1 MLGLPASPGAVG
13 AAMLALGVLL
23 GAAAAYQAWR
33 RWFPGWEPAPA
44 LALTA
49 ALGVTV
55 ASVPFGLWRM
65 VEDLRFTTRLN
76 DEQVE
81 GAGPIQTFIPPYILD
96 DVRPLIPREDTYVTM
111 TGPDVR
117 EELARTAFR
126 YLALTALFPRVAAE
140 DAADAD
146 WVIAWGG
153 DPRESGV
160 DVEDVR
166 VVRPAE
172 GQIPAVVVA
181 RVA

>member
-13 AAMLALGVLL
+13 AALLALGVVL
-23 GAAAAYQAWR
+23 GAAAAYLARR
-33 RWFPGWEPAPA
+33 RWFAGWEPAPA
-44 LALTA
+44 LVLAA

-55 ASVPFGLWRM
+55 ASMPFSVWRM
-65 VEDLRFTTRLN
+65 AEDMRFTTRLN

-96 DVRPLIPREDTYVTM
+96 GVRPLIPRGDTYVTV
-111 TGPDVR
+111 TGPAVR

-126 YLALTALFPRVAAE
+126 YLALTALFPRTAAE

-153 DPRESGV
+153 DPRDAGV

-172 GQIPAVVVA
+172 GQIPAVVLA